1 MTREEAIEIIENN
14 SYVFYPLDFDRTTMI
29 NTALDMAIEALK
41 QEPSEI
47 TPQEKIGAWIFKN
60 DNITILTGY
69 YQCSKCKKG
78 KILNKDNFCPNC
90 GAKMIEREVE
100 K

>member
-14 SYVFYPLDFDRTTMI
+14 SYVFNPLDFDRTTMI

-41 QEPSEI
+41 QES
-47 TPQEKIGAWIFKN
+47 
-60 DNITILTGY
+60 
-69 YQCSKCKKG
+69 
-78 KILNKDNFCPNC
+78 ILNKIRVKIDEHVKINQNLNPDRANALCWCLDVIDKYNP
-90 GAKMIEREVE
+90 EREVE